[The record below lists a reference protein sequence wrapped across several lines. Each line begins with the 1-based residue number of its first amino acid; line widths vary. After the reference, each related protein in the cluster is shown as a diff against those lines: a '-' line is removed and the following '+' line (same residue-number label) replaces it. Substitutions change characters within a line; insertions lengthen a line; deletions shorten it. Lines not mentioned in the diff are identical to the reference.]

1 MQIKLVC
8 LLVHIYS
15 QARNVSDAVSDAR
28 YVVSELKGYTISYPV
43 AIDLEDSSQ
52 TDLSKAQLGAIA
64 KAFCDEIRR
73 YGYTPMV
80 YCNENWYKNY
90 IDAVSYTH
98 LRAHE
103 T

>member
-1 MQIKLVC
+1 MPIGAY
-8 LLVHIYS
+8 IYS

-73 YGYTPMV
+73 YGYTTMD
-80 YCNENWYKNY
+80 YCPAPWYPNY
-90 IDAVSYTH
+90 LFVIA
-98 LRAHE
+98 LR
-103 T
+103 TGIRTT